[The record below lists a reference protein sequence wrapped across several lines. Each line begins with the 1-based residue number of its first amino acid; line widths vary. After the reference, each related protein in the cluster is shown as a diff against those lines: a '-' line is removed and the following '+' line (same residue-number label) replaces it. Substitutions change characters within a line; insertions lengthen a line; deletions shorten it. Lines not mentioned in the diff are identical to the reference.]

1 MNTSSGGLFSTLFGG
16 FEEEGKGRSRDPPDT
31 KRRSGI
37 DTQSSSNGK
46 WSVTRWAPQQNKSRF
61 RLSPSSQTGQSPFSS
76 SSSSSSSSFH
86 GPLIRAS
93 PASSS
98 AASHCATG
106 TDGKKRTYSG
116 DKFETYDAIEGEGS
130 EAMKKAT
137 GLSDQKQ
144 TKDAGKEEEEEGEA
158 GRTMFIVE
166 SKDEDRDL
174 EACYEE
180 GLYTAAKLGDEETIL
195 HLIKKGANVNF
206 PNGAQNLES
215 PLHAACIEGNLD
227 AAFALL
233 NHKGDLNQKDGNG
246 QTPLEAS
253 TAAGREE
260 MAVAVGLYLANLL

>member
-31 KRRSGI
+31 KRRSGT

-61 RLSPSSQTGQSPFSS
+61 QLSPSSQT
-76 SSSSSSSSFH
+76 
-86 GPLIRAS
+86 
-93 PASSS
+93 ASSS

-233 NHKGDLNQKDGNG
+233 NHKGY
-246 QTPLEAS
+246 PLRSIDYGIVVENVN
-253 TAAGREE
+253 AAIRGGS
-260 MAVAVGLYLANLL
+260 GLLFLIYPRLLPERCSKSLGKKIIFL